1 MIIGDAIKDF
11 MNIPNKTV
19 YLQNKHIYVTEQ
31 YEVLKIFSLNFKE
44 KQIRNIIK
52 DGNTYKDED
61 NTIISS
67 FDDFS
72 LYHITELNGE
82 ENEEY
87 YCCSK
92 NGILQNVH
100 YDSFDSSV
108 KITAKDNEKSISFKK
123 APPSLNLP
131 NKVYKTIE
139 LGNGVYLECVYQVK
153 ITQKKQ
159 NS

>member
-11 MNIPNKTV
+11 IDIPNETV

-31 YEVLKIFSLNFKE
+31 YEVLKIFVLNFKE

-52 DGNTYKDED
+52 YGNIYKDEND
-61 NTIISS
+61 IIISS

-72 LYHITELNGE
+72 LYHVTELHE
-82 ENEEY
+82 EDNEEY

-92 NGILQNVH
+92 NGILQNAH

-108 KITAKDNEKSISFKK
+108 KIITQDEKEINFVK
-123 APPSLNLP
+123 APPTINLLNE
-131 NKVYKTIE
+131 VYKSIE
-139 LGNGVYLECVYQVK
+139 LKNGVYLECVYQVK
-153 ITQKKQ
+153 ITQKKR